1 VYDVSGAGDTVISML
16 TLAHVCGAS
25 LVESSIL
32 ANFAAGVEVGK
43 QGTATV
49 TLQELETHMRRFG
62 ALV

>member
-1 VYDVSGAGDTVISML
+1 MISML
-16 TLAHVCGAS
+16 TLGIVCGAT

-49 TLQELETHMRRFG
+49 TLQETEQQMRRFG
-62 ALV
+62 ALL